1 MNTQRKELSFKG
13 QKVYVGIDVHK
24 STWSVTSLMEIGV
37 PRTHTQKA
45 SAKEL
50 FEFLNR
56 HYPEAE
62 YYAAYEAGFS
72 GFSTYYELKRFGI
85 NCIVVNPADIPT
97 TQYESVMKTDA
108 VDSVKIAKALRSNQ
122 LRGIYIRDVENLD
135 DRSVVRLRKT
145 IRIDMATYKI
155 RVKHMLLNNGVE
167 LPPQFEKST
176 YWSKAYIKWLREDV
190 KLMSSTRISLDLLIS
205 QVETIRENLLKATL
219 DVRRMSQN
227 AKYKERYDLLHSIP
241 GLGPLTIM
249 TILTEIYDINR
260 FHNERQFAS
269 YLGLV
274 PTCHSSGD
282 KIIHGEK
289 TFRRNKKIGP
299 ELIEASWTAIYR
311 DEGLSLAFC
320 NYRRRGQTPQ
330 EAIVRI
336 ARKLSNI
343 IYSVLK
349 NGHKYTPYMAAS

>member
-1 MNTQRKELSFKG
+1 METQRKKLSFKG
-13 QKVYVGIDVHK
+13 QKIYIGIDVHK

-37 PRTHTQKA
+37 PRTHSQKA

-72 GFSTYYELKRFGI
+72 GYSTYYELTNLGI
-85 NCIVVNPADIPT
+85 NCMVVNPADIPT
-97 TQYESVMKTDA
+97 TQYESVMKSDA
-108 VDSVKIAKALRSNQ
+108 VDSVKIAKALRASQ
-122 LRGIYIRDVENLD
+122 LRGIYVRDVENLD
-135 DRSVVRLRKT
+135 DRSVVRIRKK
-145 IRIDMATYKI
+145 IRTDMARYKI
-155 RVKHMLLNNGVE
+155 RVKHLLMSNGIE
-167 LPPQFEKST
+167 IPPQFEQST
-176 YWSKAYIKWLREDV
+176 YWSRTYIKWLREEV
-190 KLMSSTRISLDLLIS
+190 VLMSSTRLSLDLLID
-205 QVETIRENLLKATL
+205 QVETIRGNLLKATQNI
-219 DVRRMSQN
+219 RRMSQS
-227 AKYKERYDLLHSIP
+227 AKYKEKYDLLHSIP

-249 TILTEIYDINR
+249 TILTEIYDVNR

-282 KIIHGEK
+282 KIVHGEK
-289 TFRRNKKIGP
+289 TFRGNKKIGP

-320 NYRRRGQTPQ
+320 NYRRSGQKPQ

-349 NGHKYTPYMAAS
+349 NGKKYSPYMAG

>member
-1 MNTQRKELSFKG
+1 MDTQRKGLSFKG
-13 QKVYVGIDVHK
+13 QKIYIGIDVHK

-72 GFSTYYELKRFGI
+72 GFSTYYELKKLGI

-155 RVKHMLLNNGVE
+155 RVKHMLLSNGVE
-167 LPPQFEKST
+167 LPQQFEKTT

-190 KLMSSTRISLDLLIS
+190 TLMSSTRVSLDLLIDH
-205 QVETIRENLLKATL
+205 VETIRENLLKATL
-219 DVRRMSQN
+219 DVRRMSQS

-249 TILTEIYDINR
+249 TILTEIYDIKR

-282 KIIHGEK
+282 KIVHGEK
-289 TFRRNKKIGP
+289 TFRGNKKIGP

-349 NGHKYTPYMAAS
+349 NGHKYTPYMSAS